1 VGLHSRMDE
10 DTLEQMQN
18 QIAFLERAVSE
29 LSDVVFRQQQEIQAA
44 EAKLKAVSDR
54 LDSVRSD
61 EALRP
66 LEQERPPHY

>member
-1 VGLHSRMDE
+1 VGLPFRMDE
-10 DTLEQMQN
+10 ETLEQMQ
-18 QIAFLERAVSE
+18 IKLAFLERAVSE
-29 LSDVVFRQQQEIQAA
+29 LSDVVFRQHREIQAV

-54 LDSVRSD
+54 LDSAQPD

>member
-1 VGLHSRMDE
+1 MDE
-10 DTLEQMQN
+10 ETLEQMQSK
-18 QIAFLERAVSE
+18 IAFLERAVSE
-29 LSDVVFRQQQEIQAA
+29 LSDVVFRQHKEIQAV

-54 LDSVRSD
+54 LDSAQSD